1 MERDSAKTLRRPNI
15 TNAENAGWDQKKKW
29 EDLFHRFSYPFPG
42 LLVDRVE
49 EVEREKKIKALKWI
63 TANEIYLAGHFPG
76 EPIMPG
82 VMTLEGMVQSA
93 LILVGES
100 LNRGNISV
108 SLHKVDRVRF
118 KRAIMP
124 GDRVEFVVSLA
135 GKEGDMW
142 TFKGKTQVGEE
153 TAAEATLFLKVVVRE
168 VGFEL

>member
-1 MERDSAKTLRRPNI
+1 
-15 TNAENAGWDQKKKW
+15 
-29 EDLFHRFSYPFPG
+29 LFHRFAYSFPT
-42 LLVDRVE
+42 LAVDRVE
-49 EVEREKKIKALKWI
+49 EVEREKKIKAVKWI

-82 VMTLEGMVQSA
+82 VLTLEGMVQSA

-100 LNRGNISV
+100 FSRGNINA

-118 KRAIMP
+118 KRAVIP
-124 GDRVEFVVSLA
+124 GDRVEFLVSLT
-135 GKEGDMW
+135 GKEGDLW

-153 TAAEATLFLKVVVRE
+153 TAAEATLILKVVVRE